1 MKKTFSL
8 IIILTL
14 VLGILSGCAGPAGN
28 SYALKIGD
36 KEISPMQYK
45 ASAISIKNQFIT
57 ENGLEE
63 TNDLW
68 TQYVDTSYSS
78 TVQQYLD
85 AMVQTYLITYN
96 LYAIHFDE
104 LGLSLDADTEAKIEA
119 DLQTYVER
127 YGSREK
133 LDEAL
138 KEQGFSYDE
147 YRNQFY
153 NEAKKSAV
161 ITYYFGPDSTVNPTS
176 REEMKKY
183 YDEYYTKVKHIFL
196 STKDDQE
203 NDLTIPGKKEV
214 GDKAEKVLK
223 RAQSGENFEKLIEEF
238 GEDPG
243 MISNPDGYIFSQDDT
258 SYTKAFHNA
267 AFDMKFGEIRLVQ
280 SNLGYHIM
288 KRYEFV
294 TAEIQDPEIELNLIE
309 NMMSSEIADILEDL
323 KERIGVEYN
332 NSVLDTLTVSKL
344 PKSTDTTKTEQP
356 ETNKTEQK

>member
-1 MKKTFSL
+1 MKRVFSL
-8 IIILTL
+8 IIILALTL
-14 VLGILSGCAGPAGN
+14 GALAGCSDGSGSG
-28 SYALKIGD
+28 YALKIGD
-36 KEISPMQYK
+36 KEISAMQYK
-45 ASAISIKNQFIT
+45 ASAMSIKSQFIT

-63 TNDLW
+63 TDDLW

-104 LGLSLDADTEAKIEA
+104 LGLTLNPDIEAQIEA

-161 ITYYFGPDSTVNPTS
+161 ISYYFGPDSTQSPTS
-176 REEMKKY
+176 RDEMKKY
-183 YDEYYTKVKHIFL
+183 YDEYYTKVKHVFL
-196 STKDDQE
+196 STKDDEE
-203 NDLTIPGKKEV
+203 NDLTVAGKKEV
-214 GDKAEKVLK
+214 GDKAEKIYT
-223 RAQSGENFEKLIEEF
+223 RAKSGEDFEKLIEEF

-243 MISNPDGYIFSQDDT
+243 MVSNPDGYIFSQDDT

-267 AFDMKFGEIRLVQ
+267 AFDMEFGEIRLVQ

-294 TAEIQDPEIELNLIE
+294 TEELQDPELELNLIE
-309 NMMSSEIADILEDL
+309 NMMSSEIADILEGL
-323 KERIGVEYN
+323 KQRIGVEYN
-332 NSVLDTLTVSKL
+332 NAVLDTLTVSKL
-344 PKSTDTTKTEQP
+344 PKSTDTSATQ
-356 ETNKTEQK
+356 TEQK